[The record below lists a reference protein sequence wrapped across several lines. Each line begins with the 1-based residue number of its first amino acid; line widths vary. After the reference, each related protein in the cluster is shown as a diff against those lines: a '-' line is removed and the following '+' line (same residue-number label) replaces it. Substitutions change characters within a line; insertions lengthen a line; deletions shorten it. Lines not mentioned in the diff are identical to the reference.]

1 MARKVVDSILD
12 AAAMASRQDTLGDML
27 NQIPGILQQQQQ
39 AKEAREDRLQQYAD
53 QKAFQDKQ
61 FEQTKTLSDTNL
73 DFNVINAAME
83 ITDPVARA
91 AALSKIKPTTQDGYR
106 YLNTQRDGTNSINA
120 TMKEFNTNFSSDLK
134 NFDNLSFEQQK
145 VLINKYENQ
154 ISLNSS
160 LSGFQTQVDN
170 LRTRSTKQE
179 EKRKVQVF
187 GSNFTLDGNTDEQNS
202 EMQKQ
207 LKMATSFEELELI
220 IDMQTKNAG
229 TEVTIQDY
237 GKLLNTYASL
247 VDNEIITPERGK
259 QLSDEI
265 LKKMGALESNVQQ
278 QSNVDNKDS
287 AVNYEFEKKVQ
298 LDDELFEIY
307 SVNNQDGTASYYS
320 RQVDEV
326 YGNAVGNYE
335 EMTEAEFNDAMGIV
349 TEQRNN
355 NNNNNNEKVS
365 RSDVLSGKI
374 AYVNVQSHIF
384 DKLKTNPDY
393 VMQEDRFVYRG
404 KKKNQPDFIILGNTT
419 KE

>member
-83 ITDPVARA
+83 ITDPVSRA

-404 KKKNQPDFIILGNTT
+404 ENKNQPDYIILGNTT
-419 KE
+419 EE